1 MLPTFGLVVVTDSL
15 HKKALM
21 NALILVAAT
30 PTAEAA
36 AAEVAAAAAEGVAKI
51 VSLCLRL
58 MVNELL

>member
-21 NALILVAAT
+21 NALLLVAAT

-36 AAEVAAAAAEGVAKI
+36 AAAAAEGVAKI

>member
-1 MLPTFGLVVVTDSL
+1 
-15 HKKALM
+15 M
-21 NALILVAAT
+21 NALILVAET

-36 AAEVAAAAAEGVAKI
+36 AAAAAAAAEAVAKI

>member
-36 AAEVAAAAAEGVAKI
+36 AAEGVAKI